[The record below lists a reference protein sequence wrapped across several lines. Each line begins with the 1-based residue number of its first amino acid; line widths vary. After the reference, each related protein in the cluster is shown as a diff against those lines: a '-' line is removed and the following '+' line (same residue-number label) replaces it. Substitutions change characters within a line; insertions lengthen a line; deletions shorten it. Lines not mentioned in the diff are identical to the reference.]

1 MSDQLEAEVQD
12 TVIADV
18 ETTETE
24 TVEAQTDQASETVSD
39 SGENHEKTTLF
50 SPEQKATA
58 GYAFEARKA
67 KRENEELKRQLAE
80 AQQPESTDRP
90 AVPELSEFPEP
101 EELAKWQS
109 ATTDALAW
117 DNTQKSQQE
126 ASYQA
131 QVTAQNDQA
140 AALTKLQTEFSTN
153 ATTAGIKQE
162 DLEMAMTIVQ
172 AQGIDP
178 YVAQSMMRDKD
189 GSSVLLYLTNDP
201 SSTIALNG
209 AINDPLAFA
218 EVYNAIRA
226 KAAKLK
232 PKQTDAPQPA
242 EILNGAGSPEKIHP
256 ALEGVKYS

>member
-1 MSDQLEAEVQD
+1 MTDQLEAEVQD
-12 TVIADV
+12 TVVEEV

-39 SGENHEKTTLF
+39 SGENHEEKQIFT
-50 SPEQKATA
+50 PEQKATA

-67 KRENEELKRQLAE
+67 KRENEELRQQLAE
-80 AQQPESTDRP
+80 AQQPVSNDRP
-90 AVPELSEFPEP
+90 VVPELGEYPDS
-101 EELAKWQS
+101 EELATWQS

-126 ASYQA
+126 ADYQA
-131 QVTAQNDQA
+131 QITAQNDNA
-140 AALTKLQTEFSTN
+140 AVLTKLRGDFERN

-162 DLEMAMTIVQ
+162 DLEMAITIVE
-172 AQGIDP
+172 AQGINP
-178 YVAQSMMRDKD
+178 YVAQTMMRDKD
-189 GSSVLLYLTNDP
+189 GGSVLLYLTNDM

-232 PKQTDAPQPA
+232 PKQTAAPQPA
-242 EILNGAGSPEKIHP
+242 EILNGAGSPEKKHP
-256 ALEGVKYS
+256 ALEGVIYS